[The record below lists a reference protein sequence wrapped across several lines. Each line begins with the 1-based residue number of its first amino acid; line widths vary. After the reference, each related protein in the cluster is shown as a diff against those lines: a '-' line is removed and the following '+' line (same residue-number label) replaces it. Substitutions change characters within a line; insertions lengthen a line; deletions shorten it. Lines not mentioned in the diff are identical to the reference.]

1 MAQPPLK
8 KSKSPELLATNQEM
22 IQVVKIILIE
32 NLLTTTR
39 PIILGQGKVRILS
52 LVINKLLVVI
62 CKING

>member
-1 MAQPPLK
+1 MAQPPLN

>member
-52 LVINKLLVVI
+52 LVIYKLLVVI
-62 CKING
+62 CEING